1 MEPSLREGDIVLV
14 EKATSIAAGDVVVAI
29 HPTRRQ
35 LRLIKRVES
44 LDDEGVVVMSD
55 NRAEM
60 NATDSRTFGPVP
72 LADIE
77 GRVTSFLRR

>member
-1 MEPSLREGDIVLV
+1 MEPALHEGDIVLV
-14 EKATSIAAGDVVVAI
+14 ESVQSVAVGDVVVAI

-35 LRLIKRVES
+35 LRLVKRVES
-44 LDDEGVVVMSD
+44 VDAEGVIVMSD

-72 LADIE
+72 LSDIE
-77 GRVTSFLRR
+77 GRVSSLLRR